1 MQLPVMRARFTAAA
15 FLTGSLAAMPLCT
28 IAAEANYPQR
38 PVRLIIAQ
46 APGGNADIVG
56 RAFALRMSEGLGQQ
70 IVVDNRPG
78 ASGIIAT
85 ETTVRAAP
93 DGYTILLVP
102 SSFGVNPSVRKLP
115 YDQLRDLTPI
125 TLLALAPNILVVN
138 PNLPIKTVAD
148 LVAMAK
154 AKPGQLRFGSSGN
167 LGSPHLAGELFKT
180 MAKVDMVHIPY
191 KAASAALLDVMSG
204 SIELSF
210 ASMPSAI
217 GLTKAGK
224 MRAVAVTS
232 LKRSIIV
239 PELPTIAE
247 AGYPGFETAAWQ
259 GLLGP
264 AKLPDPILRRLNAEA
279 AKAARDA
286 DLKQRLLADGAEPV
300 GNSPEEFR
308 TWATLEIAK
317 WGKVVKAIGVKVD

>member
-1 MQLPVMRARFTAAA
+1 MIMAAGTGRLGLGA
-15 FLTGSLAAMPLCT
+15 FVLGGLSVASAAQ
-28 IAAEANYPQR
+28 AAENNYPQR
-38 PVRLIIAQ
+38 PIRLLIAQ

-56 RAFALRMSEGLGQQ
+56 RSYALRMSEGLGQQ

-102 SSFGVNPSVRKLP
+102 SSFGVNPAVRKLP

-125 TLLALAPNILVVN
+125 TLLASAPNILVVN
-138 PNLPIKTVAD
+138 PNVPIKTIAD
-148 LVAMAK
+148 LAALAR

-167 LGSPHLAGELFKT
+167 LGSPHLAGEFFKT
-180 MAKVDMVHIPY
+180 MANVSMVHIPY

-204 SIELSF
+204 NIEMSF
-210 ASMPSAI
+210 ASMPSAL

-224 MRAVAVTS
+224 MRPVAVTS
-232 LKRSIIV
+232 LKRSVVV
-239 PELPTIAE
+239 PDLPTVAE
-247 AGYPGFETAAWQ
+247 SGYPGFETAAWQ

-279 AKAARDA
+279 AKAARDP
-286 DLKQRLLADGAEPV
+286 DLKQKLLADGAEPV

-308 TWATLEIAK
+308 TWATAEIAK
-317 WGKVVKAIGVKVD
+317 WTKVVKAIGVKVD

>member
-1 MQLPVMRARFTAAA
+1 MDRWNDCVAGCIL
-15 FLTGSLAAMPLCT
+15 LLAANGAS
-28 IAAEANYPQR
+28 AAVSAADSSFPQR
-38 PVRLIIAQ
+38 PIRLLIAQ

-56 RAFALRMSEGLGQQ
+56 RAYALRMSEGLGQQ

-102 SSFGVNPSVRKLP
+102 SSFGVNPAVRKLP

-125 TLLALAPNILVVN
+125 TLLASAPNLLVVN
-138 PNLPIKTVAD
+138 PGLPIRTVSD
-148 LVAMAK
+148 LVAMAG
-154 AKPGQLRFGSSGN
+154 AKPGRLRFGSSGN

-180 MAKVDMVHIPY
+180 MANVSMVHIPY
-191 KAASAALLDVMSG
+191 KAASAALLDIVAG
-204 SIELSF
+204 NIELSF
-210 ASMPSAI
+210 ASMPSAL
-217 GLTKAGK
+217 GLAKAGK
-224 MRAVAVTS
+224 LRPVAVTS
-232 LKRSIIV
+232 LKRSV
-239 PELPTIAE
+239 VAPELPTVAE
-247 AGYPGFETAAWQ
+247 SGYPGFETAAWQ

-264 AKLPDPILRRLNAEA
+264 AKLPDPVLRRLNAEA

-300 GNSPEEFR
+300 GNTPEEFR
-308 TWATLEIAK
+308 TWVTAEIAK
-317 WGKVVKAIGVKVD
+317 WTKVVRAIGVKVD

>member
-1 MQLPVMRARFTAAA
+1 MHRKLAAA
-15 FLTGSLAAMPLCT
+15 RLAALAFSSAP
-28 IAAEANYPQR
+28 IWGAAHAAEATFPQR
-38 PVRLIIAQ
+38 PIRLIIAQ

-56 RAFALRMSEGLGQQ
+56 RAFAMRMSEGLGQQ

-125 TLLALAPNILVVN
+125 TLLAAAPNILVVN

-148 LVAMAK
+148 LVTMAR
-154 AKPGQLRFGSSGN
+154 AKPGQIRFGSSGN

-217 GLTKAGK
+217 GLAKAGK
-224 MRAVAVTS
+224 MRPVAVTS
-232 LKRSIIV
+232 LKRSVIV
-239 PELPTIAE
+239 PELPTIEE

-264 AKLPDPILRRLNAEA
+264 AKLPDPVLRRLNAEA
-279 AKAARDA
+279 AKAARDPE
-286 DLKQRLLADGAEPV
+286 LKQRLLADGAEPV

-308 TWATLEIAK
+308 TWATHEIAK
-317 WGKVVKAIGVKVD
+317 WAKVVKAIGVKVD

>member
-1 MQLPVMRARFTAAA
+1 MDFKHAAA
-15 FLTGSLAAMPLCT
+15 AAAGGAL
-28 IAAEANYPQR
+28 IAALYPIAAHAAESSYPQR

-56 RAFALRMSEGLGQQ
+56 RTYALRMSEGLGQQ

-125 TLLALAPNILVVN
+125 TLLASAPNVLVVH
-138 PNLPIKTVAD
+138 PNLPIKSVAD
-148 LVAMAK
+148 LATLAR

-191 KAASAALLDVMSG
+191 KAASGALIDVVSG

-210 ASMPSAI
+210 ASMPSAMA
-217 GLTKAGK
+217 LVKSAK
-224 MRAVAVTS
+224 LRPVAVTS
-232 LKRSIIV
+232 LKRSVVV
-239 PELPTIAE
+239 PELPTVAE
-247 AGYPGFETAAWQ
+247 SGYPGFETAAWQ

-279 AKAARDA
+279 AKAARDPE
-286 DLKQRLLADGAEPV
+286 LKQRLLADGSEPV

-308 TWATLEIAK
+308 AWATAEIAK

>member
-1 MQLPVMRARFTAAA
+1 MAAA
-15 FLTGSLAAMPLCT
+15 RHWLGLGAAGLVAATAQPWLAAH
-28 IAAEANYPQR
+28 AAQIDYPTR
-38 PVRLIIAQ
+38 PVRLLIAQ

-56 RAFALRMSEGLGQQ
+56 RAYALRMSEGLGQQ

-102 SSFGVNPSVRKLP
+102 SSFGVNPAVRKLP

-125 TLLALAPNILVVN
+125 TLLASAPNLLVVH
-138 PNLPIKTVAD
+138 PGLPIKTVAD

-167 LGSPHLAGELFKT
+167 LGSPHLAGELFKSV
-180 MAKVDMVHIPY
+180 ANVNMVHIPY
-191 KAASAALLDVMSG
+191 KAASAALIDIVAG
-204 SIELSF
+204 NIELSF
-210 ASMPSAI
+210 ASMPSAL
-217 GLTKAGK
+217 GLAKAGK
-224 MRAVAVTS
+224 LRPVAVTS
-232 LKRSIIV
+232 LKRSVAV

-247 AGYPGFETAAWQ
+247 SGYPGFETAAWQ

-264 AKLPDPILRRLNAEA
+264 AKLPAPILQRLHAEA
-279 AKAARDA
+279 AKAARDPE
-286 DLKQRLLADGAEPV
+286 LKQRLLADGAEPV

-308 TWATLEIAK
+308 AWATAEIAK
-317 WGKVVKAIGVKVD
+317 WTKVVKAIGVKVD